1 MNRNEII
8 EKLKAKKGYLKK
20 GVDWLAKSW
29 GISPKLLK
37 ECKKEIAAEEYQQHK
52 KTTQEF
58 TNENVNEIY
67 DNGFKQHLSQ
77 IGLKLEDVKSVKF
90 WQTSKGDSRY
100 SVVPLNK
107 WHELDSEK
115 NAFLE
120 QVKKKSPKV
129 SKYSYKPKTSASL
142 GVLSLPDIHYGKITG
157 EGPEAI
163 EEHYMKVVMELWEK
177 AKGSNIEQLLMP
189 IGNDG
194 MNSEGLSKAT
204 TAGTPQDDYMG
215 WRQSFRGYWQLM
227 DTAIT
232 WLSERVPV
240 KVVIVQGNHDFER
253 MFYIGELLESRYA
266 NNPNI
271 DVDNSLDERKYY
283 QYGSNMFL
291 NFHGDKVKRQNIPLL
306 MATEEPLMWSNTK
319 FREALVG
326 HIHKE
331 LVDEIMG
338 TKVRHIPSICGND
351 EWHKGRAYVGTQ
363 RVGQMHIYHFERGY
377 EGMFQ
382 INIID

>member
-1 MNRNEII
+1 MNRQDVI
-8 EKLKAKKGYLKK
+8 EFLRSKTGYLKK
-20 GVDWLAKSW
+20 GNKWIADKLNIDLA
-29 GISPKLLK
+29 LAT
-37 ECKKEIAAEEYQQHK
+37 ECKKEVAANTYQACK
-52 KTTQEF
+52 DSVQEF
-58 TNENVNEIY
+58 TNENVNEIH

-115 NAFLE
+115 NAFLDA
-120 QVKKKSPKV
+120 VKQKSPKV
-129 SKYSYKPKTSASL
+129 SKYSYKPKTSPSL

-163 EEHYMKVVMELWEK
+163 EEHYMQVVMELWEK
-177 AKGSNIEQLLMP
+177 AQGSNIEQLLMP

-215 WRQSFRGYWQLM
+215 WRQSFRGYWRLM

-283 QYGSNMFL
+283 QYGVNMFL

-306 MATEEPLMWSNTK
+306 MATEEPIMWSNTK

-382 INIID
+382 VNLLD

>member
-1 MNRNEII
+1 M
-8 EKLKAKKGYLKK
+8 
-20 GVDWLAKSW
+20 
-29 GISPKLLK
+29 
-37 ECKKEIAAEEYQQHK
+37 
-52 KTTQEF
+52 
-58 TNENVNEIY
+58 
-67 DNGFKQHLSQ
+67 
-77 IGLKLEDVKSVKF
+77 
-90 WQTSKGDSRY
+90 
-100 SVVPLNK
+100 
-107 WHELDSEK
+107 
-115 NAFLE
+115 
-120 QVKKKSPKV
+120 
-129 SKYSYKPKTSASL
+129 
-142 GVLSLPDIHYGKITG
+142 DI
-157 EGPEAI
+157 
-163 EEHYMKVVMELWEK
+163 VMELWEK
-177 AKGSNIEQLLMP
+177 SKGSNIEQLLMP

-232 WLSERVPV
+232 WLSKKVPV

-253 MFYIGELLESRYA
+253 MFYIGELLESRYT

-271 DVDNSLDERKYY
+271 EVDNSLNERKYY

-306 MATEEPLMWSNTK
+306 MATEEPIMWSTTK

-363 RVGQMHIYHFERGY
+363 RVGQMHIYHFDRGY

-382 INIID
+382 VNVLD